1 MRVVCWWLPLQ
12 ATDDGGQRAHD
23 LRVLAVAFVASPP
36 PRIPTD
42 LACTRDETH
51 IKNIPHR
58 RHQLIR
64 TQEWVSISLTATQGA
79 KVQWMPVAR
88 TSSAVASPI
97 LRASS
102 ASL

>member
-12 ATDDGGQRAHD
+12 AADDGGQRAYD
-23 LRVLAVAFVASPP
+23 LRILAVAFVASPP

-58 RHQLIR
+58 RHQLIS
-64 TQEWVSISLTATQGA
+64 TQEGVSLTATQGA

-88 TSSAVASPI
+88 ISSAVASPI